1 VNVALVTLLV
11 PVSAVFLG
19 TTILGEDL
27 ALRHYA
33 GMVLIG
39 AGLLAIDGRILD
51 KLRKNT
57 NSD

>member
-1 VNVALVTLLV
+1 
-11 PVSAVFLG
+11 
-19 TTILGEDL
+19 
-27 ALRHYA
+27 
-33 GMVLIG
+33 MVLIG